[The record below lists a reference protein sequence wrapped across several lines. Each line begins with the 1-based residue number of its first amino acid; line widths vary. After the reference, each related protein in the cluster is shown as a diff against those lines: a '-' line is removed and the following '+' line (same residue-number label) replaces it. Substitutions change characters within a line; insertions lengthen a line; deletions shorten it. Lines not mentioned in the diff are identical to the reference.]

1 VRRPAGDEG
10 SVLLL
15 VLGFTAV
22 LVALVAVVA
31 DVSVLLLAKRG
42 VASAADGA
50 AVAGAQQLDRAS
62 LYAGGLGDQLPLDP
76 AEVASAVSAYERTVE
91 PRTAL
96 EVSVD
101 GASVR
106 VRAARRVRL
115 PFGRYAGVGAVT
127 VRAVAT
133 ARAPVRR

>member
-1 VRRPAGDEG
+1 M
-10 SVLLL
+10 LL
-15 VLGFTAV
+15 VLGFTVV

-50 AVAGAQQLDRAS
+50 AVAGAQQLDRDA
-62 LYAGGLGDQLPLDP
+62 LYAGGLGEELPLDP
-76 AEVASAVSAYERTVE
+76 AGVASAVSAYARTVE

-96 EVSVD
+96 QASVQG
-101 GASVR
+101 GAVR
-106 VRAARRVRL
+106 VRAARRVPL

-127 VRAVAT
+127 VRAEAT
-133 ARAPVRR
+133 ARGPVSRD

>member
-1 VRRPAGDEG
+1 M
-10 SVLLL
+10 LL
-15 VLGFTAV
+15 VLGFTVV

-50 AVAGAQQLDRAS
+50 AVAGAQQLDRDA
-62 LYAGGLGDQLPLDP
+62 LYSAGLGERLPLDP
-76 AEVASAVSAYERTVE
+76 AGVAAAVAAYERTVE

-96 EVSVD
+96 QASVQ
-101 GASVR
+101 GAAVR
-106 VRAARRVRL
+106 VRAARRVPL
-115 PFGRYAGVGAVT
+115 PFGRWAGVGTVT

-133 ARAPVRR
+133 AQAPVGRD